1 MIGIYASTDFLM
13 SRTDTVDL
21 FSIIHRE
28 MTRIRLL
35 DAEIIWPGFDI
46 QLEVQSVSTSEAVV
60 WTFVEPKDLRWRR
73 NLL

>member
-13 SRTDTVDL
+13 SRTDTVV
-21 FSIIHRE
+21 
-28 MTRIRLL
+28 RLL